1 MKLSNHNKI
10 IAQVANAVF
19 MPKGFFRKGKSRTW
33 LYDCGYC
40 IVQVEFQ
47 PSAYSKG
54 TFCNVGISF
63 LFEYY
68 GQLNECLAFHYGWK
82 RISSGKSEF
91 IEYTGDD
98 EQFEAQMH
106 QLTNNA
112 LKYAEQ
118 LMKFKSL
125 KYADRKMSNMMLRK
139 AIKELFRKWN
149 GSIDDYYNAAMI
161 KFLRKNLNCGKRLMR
176 KLNSI
181 KSDGDWKPWAGE
193 AYSKFFRDDITAEE
207 ARNIVHE
214 MIKVRR
220 DFFKQK
226 PSFKGLP
233 SIEEFSNI

>member
-1 MKLSNHNKI
+1 M
-10 IAQVANAVF
+10 ANAVF
-19 MPKGFFRKGKSRTW
+19 LPKGFFRQGQSRTW

-40 IVQVEFQ
+40 LVQVEFQ

-68 GQLNECLAFHYGWK
+68 GQLNECLAFDYGWK
-82 RISSGKSEF
+82 RIASGKSKF

-98 EQFEAQMH
+98 EQFET
-106 QLTNNA
+106 QLFPLANNA
-112 LKYAEQ
+112 LNYAEQ

-125 KYADRKMSNMMLRK
+125 KYADRKMSNLLLCKR
-139 AIKELFRKWN
+139 IKELFGKWN
-149 GSIDDYYNAAMI
+149 GSIFDYYNAAMI
-161 KFLRKNLNCGKRLMR
+161 KFLRGNLNCGKRLIK

-181 KSDGDWKPWAGE
+181 KSDGTWKPWAE
-193 AYSKFFRDDITAEE
+193 EVYSKFYRNDITAEE

-220 DFFKQK
+220 EFFRQK
-226 PSFKGLP
+226 PSFKKMNRQD
-233 SIEEFSNI
+233 FD